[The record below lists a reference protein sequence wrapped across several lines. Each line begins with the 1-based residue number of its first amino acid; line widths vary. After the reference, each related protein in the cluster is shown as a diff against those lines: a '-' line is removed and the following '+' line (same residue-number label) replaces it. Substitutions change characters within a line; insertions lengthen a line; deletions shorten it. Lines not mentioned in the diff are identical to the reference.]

1 MAIIKARDLVL
12 FTDFDGVL
20 HAADEPALD
29 STGRLIANERLFAW
43 LPILA
48 DILEPYPQVRLVVSS
63 DWRRLLDDDNLRRV
77 LGPLAP
83 RFAGI
88 VEIWGASRADEILAE
103 VRRRRLTNWLA
114 VDDHPSVLI
123 ASRRDTRFIPCA
135 PDAGLSAPAVQ
146 AMLRKRLTEALEAVI
161 PSSGNYPKSDN
172 SV

>member
-1 MAIIKARDLVL
+1 MAILKARDLVL

-29 STGRLIANERLFAW
+29 SNGRPIANERLFAW

-63 DWRRLLDDDNLRRV
+63 DWRRLLDDENLRLV
-77 LGPLAP
+77 LGPLGS

-88 VEIWGASRADEILAE
+88 VETWGTSRADEILAE
-103 VRRRRLTNWLA
+103 VRRRNLTHWLA
-114 VDDHPSVLI
+114 VDDHPSVLGV
-123 ASRRDTRFIPCA
+123 SRRDSRFIPCE

-146 AMLRKRLTEALEAVI
+146 AMLRKRLAEVLKGDI
-161 PSSGNYPKSDN
+161 PGSDAAFQCKI
-172 SV
+172 

>member
-1 MAIIKARDLVL
+1 MAIVKARGLVL

-63 DWRRLLDDDNLRRV
+63 DWRRLLDDENLRLV
-77 LGPLAP
+77 LGPLGS

-88 VEIWGASRADEILAE
+88 VETWGTSRADEILVE
-103 VRRRRLTNWLA
+103 VRRRKLSRWLA
-114 VDDHPSVLI
+114 IDDHPSVAI
-123 ASRRDTRFIPCA
+123 ASRRDARFIACA
-135 PDAGLSAPAVQ
+135 PDTGLSAIEVQ
-146 AMLRKRLTEALEAVI
+146 AALRSRLATTLA
-161 PSSGNYPKSDN
+161 SG
-172 SV
+172 

>member
-1 MAIIKARDLVL
+1 MAIVKARDLVL

-48 DILEPYPQVRLVVSS
+48 DILGPYPQVRLVVSS
-63 DWRRLLDDDNLRRV
+63 DWRRLLDDENLRLV
-77 LGPLAP
+77 LGPLGS

-88 VEIWGASRADEILAE
+88 VETWGTSRADEILAE
-103 VRRRRLTNWLA
+103 VRRRKLTQWLA
-114 VDDHPSVLI
+114 IDDHPSVLA
-123 ASRRDTRFIPCA
+123 ASRRDARFIPCA

-146 AMLRKRLTEALEAVI
+146 AVLRKRLTEVFEAVI
-161 PSSGNYPKSDN
+161 PSSDNYPKPDN